1 MNTIDRHNQM
11 PDTFLVLTAP
21 GASQADIERG
31 IAAVWDA
38 FNAIDV
44 HPYAAA
50 QAALDQENFAE
61 TDSNDGQGEFPLT
74 DEEYEW
80 ATLWRNAG
88 EVAMEACGRK
98 HDALD
103 PDQNWIVELDWPDRV
118 FGAI

>member
-1 MNTIDRHNQM
+1 MNTIDRHYHM

-38 FNAIDV
+38 FHAIDV

-50 QAALDQENFAE
+50 QAALEQENFAE
-61 TDSNDGQGEFPLT
+61 TDNNDHEGQFPLT
-74 DEEYEW
+74 DEEYQW

-98 HDALD
+98 FNDLD
-103 PDQNWIVELDWPDRV
+103 PNQNWTVELDWPGRNP
-118 FGAI
+118 AQ